1 MSTMAPGSES
11 RVLLHEVS
19 WATFQALARE
29 ASGGRLAYDRG
40 TLEIMSP
47 SYEHE
52 SVKKLIGR
60 LIEVFT
66 EAMEIDI
73 ASAGSTTLAREDLD
87 RGIEADESYY
97 ISGASFVRGKEAIE
111 LPLDPPP
118 DLVIEVDVT
127 SPSIN
132 KLEICRALGIAE
144 VWRYNNGRLEIHVL
158 QAERQY
164 GIEAASKVLP
174 LFPVAELTRLLGL
187 RDSQSETQIT
197 KSFRAWV
204 RAHLGGPRGS
214 TGS

>member
-19 WATFQALARE
+19 WSTFQALARE

-47 SYEHE
+47 SFEHE

-66 EAMEIDI
+66 EELEIDV
-73 ASAGSTTLAREDLD
+73 ASAGSTTLGREDLD

-97 ISGASFVRGKEAIE
+97 ISSASLVRGKEEIE

-127 SPSIN
+127 SPSVN
-132 KLEICRALGIAE
+132 KLEICRSLGIAE
-144 VWRYNNGRLEIHVL
+144 VWRYYKGRLEIHVL
-158 QAERQY
+158 QADGQY
-164 GIEAASKVLP
+164 SIEEFSKVLP
-174 LFPVAELTRLLGL
+174 RFPVAKLTSLLGQ
-187 RDSQSETQIT
+187 RDSQSETQIA
-197 KSFRAWV
+197 KSFRSWV
-204 RAHLGGPRGS
+204 REHLGG
-214 TGS
+214 